1 MCKTSLGPHG
11 LHGLPERHF
20 HHVILH
26 IFNMHTFYL
35 DRGVKGNR
43 CCCKAELTQSGAGLE
58 VKRVSG
64 KTGSHVRAELLRL
77 DEAGCACACS
87 CKCEHACMHMC
98 TCMCTYGGIS
108 IRGKSILE
116 GPEWWGKEPGAFEE
130 LKETCVAVRGEA
142 GKAARSPEASEIR
155 LDSQAFVSSNGRPLK
170 VFKPGGNRILF
181 TVRKDDSDCCAQ
193 QGR

>member
-1 MCKTSLGPHG
+1 M
-11 LHGLPERHF
+11 
-20 HHVILH
+20 
-26 IFNMHTFYL
+26 
-35 DRGVKGNR
+35 
-43 CCCKAELTQSGAGLE
+43 E

-64 KTGSHVRAELLRL
+64 KTGGHVRAELLRL

-116 GPEWWGKEPGAFEE
+116 GLEWWGKEPGAFEE

-155 LDSQAFVSSNGRPLK
+155 LDS
-170 VFKPGGNRILF
+170 
-181 TVRKDDSDCCAQ
+181 
-193 QGR
+193 